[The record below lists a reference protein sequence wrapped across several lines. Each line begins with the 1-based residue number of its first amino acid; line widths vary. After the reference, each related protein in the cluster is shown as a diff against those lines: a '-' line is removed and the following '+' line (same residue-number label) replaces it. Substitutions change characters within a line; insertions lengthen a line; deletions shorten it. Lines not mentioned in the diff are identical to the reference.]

1 MNNMMMQAMQ
11 AMQQIQA
18 KMAEVQEG
26 LKTKTVTETG
36 GDEIVRVTVSGE
48 LRVTA
53 VELDTEKIGGED
65 KEMIED
71 VIASTVNRALVAAE
85 EMKNREMEAA
95 TGGMLPNIPG
105 LNFPGM
111 F

>member
-11 AMQQIQA
+11 AMQQIQE

-36 GDEIVRVTVSGE
+36 GDGMVSVTVSGE

-53 VELDTEKIGGED
+53 VEVNMEKIGEEEKDVVED
-65 KEMIED
+65 LLTATI
-71 VIASTVNRALVAAE
+71 NRALAAAE

-105 LNFPGM
+105 LNIPGL

>member
-18 KMAEVQEG
+18 TMAEVQEG

-36 GDEIVRVTVSGE
+36 GDGLVSVTVSGE

-53 VELDTEKIGGED
+53 VEVDMEKIGAEEKEVVED
-65 KEMIED
+65 L
-71 VIASTVNRALVAAE
+71 IASTINRALAAAE